1 MASACAA
8 SLALADAG
16 VPIESHVRHSHAAS
30 RVEGSDGGSD
40 ADFARAQV
48 AGISIGLVT
57 EAADESE
64 SCEYEDEFGRIARH
78 AILTDLTGLEDHY
91 GDMDFKVAGTRAG
104 VTALQLD
111 VKLAGGV
118 PLAMICE
125 AVDAA
130 ASARAQVLDI
140 MEVAAPLPPAGSAPQ
155 LKAIAPRIEI
165 VNFEP
170 VRRKDLIGPQG
181 QTMREIESTFG
192 CSLDLSTEGQVKI
205 FCEDASRALDA
216 KQLVQELVA
225 EVIEGQTYVCT
236 VLEIKDY
243 GAIVQVLRNREG
255 LLHISELAHAARS
268 GPSLA
273 PRDLLNL
280 GDTLELKCIGVDHI
294 GGWIKLSRK
303 ALLPPPAPA
312 ETENEEQ
319 MMGGEASPTNTVG
332 EEDTDSW
339 EAVRDATSSS
349 DPVSEEP
356 EEAAPPAEETP
367 SKKSGIFTELSKL
380 WNKK

>member
-16 VPIESHVRHSHAAS
+16 VPIESHVRHSRATS
-30 RVEGSDGGSD
+30 GGKTSDDGSY
-40 ADFARAQV
+40 ARFTRAQV

-57 EAADESE
+57 EAADENE

-125 AVDAA
+125 ALDAA
-130 ASARAQVLDI
+130 ASARAQVLDV

-165 VNFEP
+165 VNFDP
-170 VRRKDLIGPQG
+170 VRRKDLVGPQG

-225 EVIEGQTYVCT
+225 EIIEGQTYVCT

-268 GPSLA
+268 GSGPSLA
-273 PRDLLNL
+273 PKDLLNL

-303 ALLPPPAPA
+303 ALLPPPAAA
-312 ETENEEQ
+312 ETDSGEQ
-319 MMGGEASPTNTVG
+319 MMGEASIRAVG
-332 EEDTDSW
+332 EEDLDSQT
-339 EAVRDATSSS
+339 VRDAASGSG
-349 DPVSEEP
+349 PVA
-356 EEAAPPAEETP
+356 EEAAPTAAEETTKP
-367 SKKSGIFTELSKL
+367 GILTELSRL